1 MSELFIRNGNVV
13 EVQER
18 DADHVRGENLNTGK
32 HFDVTA
38 NTFDRTATPFPHLR
52 DFLGDMNFADYN
64 LLQFIRDLEK
74 LNAPVIG
81 IDSEIHSDR
90 GDYSLAEVS
99 QSFQPVE
106 STSLAAALRRQ
117 LGASMNGWK
126 GGTFPIDPHKA
137 LMVGEFGSIGKRVDG
152 VIIRG
157 DGVLRVHSVSEE
169 F

>member
-1 MSELFIRNGNVV
+1 MSRSWINEK
-13 EVQER
+13 R
-18 DADHVRGENLNTGK
+18 DS
-32 HFDVTA
+32 
-38 NTFDRTATPFPHLR
+38 LR
-52 DFLGDMNFADYN
+52 
-64 LLQFIRDLEK
+64 QFIRDLEK
-74 LNAPVIG
+74 LDAPVIG

-90 GDYSLAEVS
+90 GDYSRAAVIPS
-99 QSFQPVE
+99 VVPVE
-106 STSLAAALRRQ
+106 STVLAAALRRQ
-117 LGASMNGWK
+117 LGASMTGWK